1 MEAKHKNMLIVAL
14 LGVVMV
20 MAVGYAAFA
29 QNLQVGSTSQVTSR
43 WEVKITNIAVKKV
56 IVEGVEKDDITG
68 TATNK
73 TTFAVDSNFPSTSA
87 TINEA
92 GTMARFSSELRSP
105 GDSITYD
112 VTITNSG
119 TLNAKVSSIQFE
131 EANATTHCIYNG
143 TTCLEDDPLYYGF
156 TGLTNND
163 VITANGGTAHVYV
176 TVTYD
181 ENVTSQPKAN
191 TEKDATLRVDC
202 VQAK

>member
-14 LGVVMV
+14 LALVMI

-29 QNLQVGSTSQVTSR
+29 QNLNINSTSEVSSK

-56 IVEGVEKDDITG
+56 MVGGVEQDDITG
-68 TATNK
+68 TASNK
-73 TTFAVDSNFPSTSA
+73 TTFAVDEDFPSTSA

-119 TLNAKVSSIQFE
+119 TLNAKVGDIQFE
-131 EANATTHCIYNG
+131 EANATTHCIKNG
-143 TTCLEDDPLYYGF
+143 TTCLEDDPIYYGF
-156 TGLTNND
+156 TGLAQND

-181 ENVTSQPKAN
+181 ENVTSQPEAN
-191 TEKDATLRVDC
+191 IEKYATLRVDC
-202 VQAK
+202 VQAQ